1 MAIGVNSSRMPTKTT
16 SKPGIKHTLKAS
28 PRKITGRK
36 VKQLR
41 SGGLL
46 PSNIYGKKVKST
58 SISVNLKDFEKVYSE
73 AGETGLVELSLGTTK
88 RPVLIHN
95 VQKEPVT
102 DLPIHVDFYQVNLK
116 EKVQTTVPLEIKGEA
131 PAEASGAGTVVQQI
145 QEVEVEALPT
155 DLPDEFIVDVSK
167 LEEVDQAIL
176 VKDLKV
182 GKGVKVITEPDQIIV
197 KVEPPQKEEVVEP
210 EPAPVEEVVEGET
223 QEGKTEAPEGEQ
235 KEQTEEKPQEEA
247 KEQGQG

>member
-1 MAIGVNSSRMPTKTT
+1 MAAKRA
-16 SKPGIKHTLKAS
+16 SKRAIKYTLEAS
-28 PRKITGRK
+28 ERKITGRK

-41 SGGLL
+41 NDGLL
-46 PSNIYGKKVKST
+46 PSNIYGKRVKST
-58 SISVNLKDFEKVYSE
+58 SISVNLKDFEKIYKE
-73 AGETGLVELSLGTTK
+73 AGETGLVELSLGSSK

-95 VQKEPVT
+95 VQVDPVT

-116 EKVQTTVPLEIKGEA
+116 EKVQTTVPLVTKGES
-131 PAEASGAGTVVQQI
+131 PAEAAGVGTVVQQI

-182 GKGVKVITEPDQIIV
+182 GEGVKVITEPDQIIV

-210 EPAPVEEVVEGET
+210 EPEAEVTEGET
-223 QEGKTEAPEGEQ
+223 QQGKAEAPEGEQ

-247 KEQGQG
+247 KGQSQG